1 MDGTGAEQAQ
11 MQRGIL
17 LMEQGR
23 YADAANFF
31 REALAQNPL
40 NAMAFN
46 RLAVCELQLPDRKKQ
61 ALEAINCAIER
72 EPNESFHH
80 AVKSFV
86 LSALDRDREAL
97 TAAREAIALDPFD
110 VSALHAEAQ
119 ALLALA
125 RWAEAEQTARRALEM
140 DADDSTA
147 ANQLAVALRLQNK
160 MAENA
165 AQISGMLARDPE
177 DASTHAN
184 AGWAA
189 LQRGDR
195 VTAEKHFLEA
205 LRLDS
210 QMISAREGLLHSF
223 RARSP
228 LYRGYLN
235 YCFFMQRFKKGSQF
249 LIIFGLMF
257 GFRLITNLATQVS
270 MPLGIGL
277 SALYLLFV
285 FWVWIARGVGNF
297 ILLFDRFA
305 KHALWPGEKREAWF
319 VGGGAVFGLLGVI
332 TGYAIGSYA
341 LMFMAGGVL
350 CSIIPLS
357 LTFTNPSKPGSIFF
371 GLIGSLGYLEALCVV
386 SEVAFPNF
394 VPAGLALSLL
404 YAAAIGA
411 IATTW
416 LGNVPFLRR

>member
-1 MDGTGAEQAQ
+1 
-11 MQRGIL
+11 
-17 LMEQGR
+17 
-23 YADAANFF
+23 
-31 REALAQNPL
+31 
-40 NAMAFN
+40 MAFN
-46 RLAVCELQLPDRKKQ
+46 RLAVCELQLPDRKKL
-61 ALEAINCAIER
+61 ALEAIGRAIER

-97 TAAREAIALDPFD
+97 SSAREAIGLDPFD
-110 VSALHAEAQ
+110 IAALHAEAQ
-119 ALLALA
+119 ALLSLS

-147 ANQLAVALRLQNK
+147 ANQLATALRLQNK

-177 DASTHAN
+177 DSSTHAN

-195 VTAEKHFLEA
+195 RTAEKHFLEA

-210 QMISAREGLLHSF
+210 QMLSAREGLLHSF

-228 LYRGYLN
+228 LYRAYLN
-235 YCFFMQRFKKGSQF
+235 YCFFMQRFKKGNQF

-257 GFRLITNLATQVS
+257 GFRIITRLANEVS
-270 MPLGIGL
+270 LLLGIGL

-305 KHALWPGEKREAWF
+305 RHALWPGEKREAWF
-319 VGGGAVFGLLGVI
+319 VGGGALFGLLGII
-332 TGYAIGSYA
+332 TGYALGSYP
-341 LMFMAGGVL
+341 LMFIAGSIG

-357 LTFTNPSKPGSIFF
+357 LTFTNPSKYGSLFF
-371 GLIGSLGYLEALCVV
+371 GAIGSLGYLGALGVV
-386 SEVAFPNF
+386 
-394 VPAGLALSLL
+394 LSLFFPKMISPEL
-404 YAAAIGA
+404 AANLVYAAALGA

-416 LGNVPFLRR
+416 LGNVPSLRR